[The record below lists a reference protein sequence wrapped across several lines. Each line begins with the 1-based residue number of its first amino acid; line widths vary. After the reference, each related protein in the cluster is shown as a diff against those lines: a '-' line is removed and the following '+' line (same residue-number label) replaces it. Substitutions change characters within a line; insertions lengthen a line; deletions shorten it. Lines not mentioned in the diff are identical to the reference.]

1 MISINLAFIAAN
13 GIGMWHWDLLT
24 QESMLGTSI
33 FDFDHMRNEN
43 FAHAVLVW
51 EEYLHPDDRER
62 GDSEVQAMLHDG
74 KQIEI
79 DFRVHQPSGN
89 VFHIKSMVTVFRNDA
104 GKLIRIDGTNVDFT
118 ELKLSDEKLKLAAS
132 VFTYAREGIIITD
145 PAGNIL
151 DVNGMFTTI
160 TGYSRQE
167 VLGKNPR
174 ILKSGVHP
182 PKFYTE
188 IWKTLAEKEHWSGEI
203 WNRRKNG
210 EVYPEALSISL
221 VRDSTDIIT
230 HHVALFSDI
239 SHIVDQQKKL
249 EEMAHFDPLT
259 HLPNRTLL
267 RERLSSAKRQC
278 QRSKESLAVLFID
291 LDGFKAIND
300 INGHDAGDELLITLS
315 HRMRGT
321 LRENDTLARI
331 GGDEFVAV
339 LTGLENKD
347 NCKSILERL
356 LLATSDTV
364 TVGKTSLQVSAS
376 IGVTFYPQDNSDSD
390 LLIRHADQAM
400 YEAKKAGKNCY
411 FVFDL
416 TKSRLMDTR
425 RVNFDLIRMALQE
438 GEFVLYYQPKV
449 NLKKGT
455 VIGAE
460 ALIRWQHPDRGLLFP
475 GDFLPSIENY
485 PISIELGEWVIETA
499 LSQIAAWQALGL
511 AIPVSVN
518 ISALQLQQY
527 GFAERLQAL
536 LSAWPQVEP
545 RFLLLEVLETSALA
559 DVMQV
564 SKIMHD
570 CIELGV
576 SFALDDFGTGYSSL
590 SYLRHLP
597 ASLIKIDQSFV
608 RDMLINPDDL
618 MIVESVVGL
627 AKSFK
632 REVIAEGVETIEHSV
647 ALLELG
653 CELMQGYGIAIPMP
667 ASDMPEWMANW
678 SSGAGWAVNNLID
691 RHDAKAFAWP
701 QKGSHKMAG
710 WN

>member
-13 GIGMWHWDLLT
+13 GMGMWHRDLLT
-24 QESMLGTSI
+24 QEYIIGTSL
-33 FDFDHMRNEN
+33 FAFDHMRNEN
-43 FAHAVLVW
+43 FAEAVIAW
-51 EEYLHPDDRER
+51 EQHLHPDDRER

-74 KQIEI
+74 KQLEI

-89 VFHIKSMVTVFRNDA
+89 IFHIKSMVTVFRNDA
-104 GKLIRIDGTNVDFT
+104 GKIIRIDGTNIDIT

-132 VFTYAREGIIITD
+132 VFTHAREGIVITD
-145 PAGNIL
+145 PLGNIL
-151 DVNGMFTTI
+151 DVNGMFTAI

-167 VLGKNPR
+167 VLGKKPS

-182 PKFYTE
+182 PAFYTE
-188 IWKTLAEKEHWSGEI
+188 IWNMLAEKEHWNGEI

-210 EVYPEALSISL
+210 DIYPEALSISL
-221 VRDSTDIIT
+221 VRDSAGMIT

-239 SHIVDQQKKL
+239 SHIKDYQNKL

-278 QRSKESLAVLFID
+278 RCSKMLLAVLFID
-291 LDGFKAIND
+291 LDGFKAVND
-300 INGHDAGDELLITLS
+300 TYGHDIGDELLIALS

-321 LRENDTLARI
+321 LREHDTLARI

-347 NCKSILERL
+347 NCTAILGRL
-356 LLATSDTV
+356 LKAISGPV
-364 TVGKTSLQVSAS
+364 IVGKVTLKVSAS
-376 IGVTFYPQDNSDSD
+376 IGVIFYSQDNIESDSD

-411 FVFDL
+411 FVFDVK
-416 TKSRLMDTR
+416 KSRLMDSR
-425 RVNFDLIRMALQE
+425 RINFDRIRRALQKD
-438 GEFVLYYQPKV
+438 EFVLYYLPKV

-460 ALIRWQHPDRGLLFP
+460 ALIRWQHPDLGLLLP
-475 GDFLPSIENY
+475 SDFLPLIENY
-485 PISIELGEWVIETA
+485 PISIELGEWVIATT

-511 AIPVSVN
+511 DIPISVN
-518 ISALQLQQY
+518 ISALQLQH
-527 GFAERLQAL
+527 GFVERLQTL
-536 LSAWPQVEP
+536 LSEWPLVEP
-545 RFLLLEVLETSALA
+545 RFLLLEVFETSALV

-570 CIELGV
+570 CIKLGV
-576 SFALDDFGTGYSSL
+576 SFVLGDFGTGYSSL
-590 SYLRHLP
+590 TYLRHLP
-597 ASLIKIDQSFV
+597 ASLIKIDRSFV
-608 RDMLINPDDL
+608 RDMLTDSDDL
-618 MIVESVVGL
+618 MMVESVVGL
-627 AKSFK
+627 VKSFK
-632 REVIAEGVETIEHSV
+632 RQVIAEGVDTRAHGV

-653 CELMQGYGIAIPMP
+653 CEMMQGYGIALAMP
-667 ASDMPEWMANW
+667 ASELPKWIANW
-678 SSGAGWAVNNLID
+678 SSGAGCAVNNLID
-691 RHDAKAFAWP
+691 KNNKKALV
-701 QKGSHKMAG
+701 
-710 WN
+710 

>member
-13 GIGMWHWDLLT
+13 GMGMWHRDLLT
-24 QESMLGTSI
+24 QEHA
-33 FDFDHMRNEN
+33 FDHMRNEN
-43 FAHAVLVW
+43 FADAVIAW
-51 EEYLHPDDRER
+51 EQHLHPDDRKR
-62 GDSEVQAMLHDG
+62 GDNEVQAMLDDG
-74 KQIEI
+74 KQLEI
-79 DFRVHQPSGN
+79 DFRVHQPSGKY
-89 VFHIKSMVTVFRNDA
+89 FHIKSMVTVFRNHA
-104 GKLIRIDGTNVDFT
+104 GKLIRIDGTNIDIT

-132 VFTYAREGIIITD
+132 VFTHAREGITITD
-145 PAGNIL
+145 PVGNIL
-151 DVNGMFTTI
+151 DVNSMFTVI

-167 VLGKNPR
+167 VLGKNPN

-182 PKFYTE
+182 PVFYAE

-210 EVYPEALSISL
+210 DIYPEALSISL
-221 VRDSTDIIT
+221 VRDSAGMIT

-239 SHIVDQQKKL
+239 SHIKDYQNKL

-267 RERLSSAKRQC
+267 RESLSNAKHQC
-278 QRSKESLAVLFID
+278 QRSQLSLAVLFID
-291 LDGFKAIND
+291 LDGFKAVND
-300 INGHDAGDELLITLS
+300 TYGDDVGDELLIALS

-356 LLATSDTV
+356 LKAISDPV
-364 TVGKTSLQVSAS
+364 TVGKVTLKVSAS
-376 IGVTFYPQDNSDSD
+376 IGVRFYSQDDTDSDSD

-411 FVFDL
+411 FVFDV
-416 TKSRLMDTR
+416 TKSRLMDMR
-425 RVNFDLIRMALQE
+425 RVNFDRIRMALQKD
-438 GEFVLYYQPKV
+438 EFVLYYQPKV
-449 NLKKGT
+449 NFRKGT

-460 ALIRWQHPDRGLLFP
+460 ALIRWQHPERGLLLP
-475 GDFLPSIENY
+475 GDFLPLIENY
-485 PISIELGEWVIETA
+485 PISIELGEWVISTA
-499 LSQIAAWQALGL
+499 LAQIAAWQALGL
-511 AIPVSVN
+511 NIPVSVN
-518 ISALQLQQY
+518 ISALQLQQH
-527 GFAERLQAL
+527 GFAERLQVL

-559 DVMQV
+559 DVMTV
-564 SKIMHD
+564 SKVMHD
-570 CIELGV
+570 CIALGI

-590 SYLRHLP
+590 TYLRHLP
-597 ASLIKIDQSFV
+597 ASLIKIDRSFV
-608 RDMLINPDDL
+608 QEMLTDPDDL
-618 MIVESVVGL
+618 MMVESVIGL

-632 REVIAEGVETIEHSV
+632 REVIAEGVETRSHSV
-647 ALLELG
+647 ALLDLG

-667 ASDMPEWMANW
+667 ASDMPEWIANW

-691 RHDAKAFAWP
+691 RNHVKALMWP
-701 QKGSHKMAG
+701 QTGSIK
-710 WN
+710 W